1 MTAKIKL
8 NAASGGGSIS
18 IQAPSSSSNNRV
30 ISLPD
35 IADGTLVTS
44 QSTLDAT
51 KLSGNLPAIS
61 GAALTG
67 ISAGIT
73 EADQFQLTADTI
85 VNATATTITSNLA
98 RSGYSFAGTNAKIG
112 TGMSESSG
120 VFTFPST
127 GKYLIMFCASFRSAS
142 PSDYVAF
149 RPMLTVDNGS
159 NWYYVAV
166 NSANIRDSGSAQVY
180 TVANSQALV
189 DITDVSTHKF
199 RCSATSNGAM
209 VVRGHANEAFTSIV
223 FAKLG
228 DT

>member
-1 MTAKIKL
+1 MSSIKL
-8 NAASGGGSIS
+8 TADSGGGTFEIK
-18 IQAPSSSSNNRV
+18 APSSSGNTRA
-30 ISLPD
+30 ITLPD
-35 IADGTLVTS
+35 IADGSLVTS

-73 EADQFQLTADTI
+73 EVDQFQLTADTVI
-85 VNATATTITSNLA
+85 NATATTITSNLA
-98 RSGYSFAGTNAKIG
+98 RSGYSFAGANAKIG

-127 GKYLIMFCASFRSAS
+127 GKYLIMVCASFRSAS
-142 PSDYVAF
+142 PSDYVGL

-159 NWYYVAV
+159 NWYYLAV
-166 NSANIRDSGSAQVY
+166 NYANIRDSGSSQVY

-189 DITDVSTHKF
+189 DITNVSLDKF
-199 RCSATSNGAM
+199 RCSAVSHAAM
-209 VVRGHANEAFTSIV
+209 VIRGHANEAFTSIV
-223 FAKLG
+223 FARLG